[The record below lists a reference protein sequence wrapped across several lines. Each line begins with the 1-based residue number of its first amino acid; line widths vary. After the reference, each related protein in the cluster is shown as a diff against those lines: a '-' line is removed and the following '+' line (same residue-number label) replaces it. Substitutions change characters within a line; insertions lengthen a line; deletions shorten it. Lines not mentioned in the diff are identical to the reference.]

1 MRNVGAAK
9 GSYLNPQAGLWRV
22 PPFTWRPDFVQV
34 VGLTLGTVYELKPLS
49 LASAL
54 TMTSQ
59 ILEAAGQLGGY
70 YVILREFAPN
80 QQWSFGRTW
89 LNGITTWPSFPDAP
103 PGHTLVT
110 FDNFAAAPGL
120 IFYNVL
126 GSTDSLEA
134 VAVGAAIGAAAAEAF
149 LAVGGLPG
157 LAASGQAIGQLAY
170 AAGQAAYSVGSAAL
184 AGFEGEVGGATL
196 LAAY

>member
-1 MRNVGAAK
+1 M
-9 GSYLNPQAGLWRV
+9 
-22 PPFTWRPDFVQV
+22 
-34 VGLTLGTVYELKPLS
+34 ELRQDLVEWNYH
-49 LASAL
+49 LALFS
-54 TMTSQ
+54 
-59 ILEAAGQLGGY
+59 
-70 YVILREFAPN
+70 
-80 QQWSFGRTW
+80 
-89 LNGITTWPSFPDAP
+89 DAP

-170 AAGQAAYSVGSAAL
+170 AAAQAANAVGSAVLAGLDSEVAGTAL
-184 AGFEGEVGGATL
+184 AG
-196 LAAY
+196 AYSSHTSTNGPGSCTAE